1 MSVGRKRENVLKDKT
16 ASISSCFVIVQEGYS
31 RRHKLRPWARA
42 ANKLIQIHTQIAK
55 LSKVICSISISDSG
69 KLRYSYCFPVDLK
82 LNNFKHTIVNCEKCN
97 ENS

>member
-1 MSVGRKRENVLKDKT
+1 MSVVWKRENVLKDKT

-42 ANKLIQIHTQIAK
+42 ANKLKIHTQIEK
-55 LSKVICSISISDSG
+55 LSKNICSISISDSG

-82 LNNFKHTIVNCEKCN
+82 LNNFKHTIVNCEKCY